1 MKTISLKIMV
11 AVGFL
16 FVALLLNAQNRNM
29 AFDFDLAN
37 NSHKKGDIS
46 EFSLNGD
53 QKHELLANNRIQVEN
68 KEYHVSVKGNDTN
81 DGSALKPFLT
91 ISRASQ
97 AAQPGE
103 IITVHAGTYRE
114 RINPPRGGTSDSMR
128 ITYQAAPG
136 EKVVIK
142 GSEVVTNWVKVQ
154 TDVWQAK
161 LPNSFFGRFNPF
173 SDFIHGDW
181 FDDKGRK
188 HHTGSV
194 YLNEEWLTEAAGLDE
209 VMKPVGTN
217 PLWYSQV
224 DDHYT
229 TIWAQFKDV
238 DPNRQLVEVNARQT
252 VFYPDQPGRNFI
264 TVRGFIMKDAATPW
278 APPTAEQIGLIGT
291 NWSKGWI
298 IENNTISYSI
308 CSGITLGKYGDEF
321 DNKSANSADGYI
333 KTIERAHA
341 FRIPWAKE
349 NIGHHI
355 VRNNTISHC
364 EQTGIVGSLG
374 CAFSTI
380 IGNTIHDIHVK
391 QLFTGWEM
399 AGIKFHGA
407 IDVEISHNHIYHT
420 NRGLWLDWMA
430 QGTKVSANLFHDN
443 ILEDVYTEVN
453 HGPFIFD
460 NNVFLS
466 TVNLRDMSEGG
477 TYAHNLM
484 TGIIISNPDHDRLT
498 PFMKPHSTEL
508 AGSTSIAG
516 GDHRF
521 YNNIFIGDCGKGSEK
536 ENKETL
542 PENPIYSPRGS
553 GFGLCTYNV
562 CTIPIFTS
570 GNVYLSG
577 ASPYIKEVNPL
588 VLKENFKIKIVEEKG
603 QIYLQM
609 NLPEP
614 LLTSKTKLVT
624 TGLLGKAR
632 VPDCGYENAN
642 GKPLIIGWD
651 YFGKKNNPKHIFPG
665 PFQNLVQGGLK
676 LKVWP
681 K

>member
-1 MKTISLKIMV
+1 MKIISLK
-11 AVGFL
+11 
-16 FVALLLNAQNRNM
+16 ALLAFVFLSFALVIQAQNENL
-29 AFDFDLAN
+29 AFDFQLAN
-37 NSHKKGDIS
+37 NIQKHRDIS

-53 QKHELLANNRIQVEN
+53 QINEQHANNSILGGN
-68 KEYHVSVKGNDTN
+68 SEYHVSIKGNDTN

-91 ISRASQ
+91 ISRAAQ
-97 AAQPGE
+97 AAQPGD

-136 EKVVIK
+136 EKVEIK
-142 GSEVVTNWVKVQ
+142 GSEVVTNWVKLQ

-161 LPNSFFGRFNPF
+161 LPNSFFGKFNPY
-173 SDFIHGDW
+173 SNLIKGDW

-188 HHTGSV
+188 HHTGAV
-194 YLNEEWLTEAAGLDE
+194 YLNEEWLTEAVSLED
-209 VMKPVGTN
+209 VMKPVDAN
-217 PLWYSQV
+217 PLWYGQV
-224 DDHYT
+224 DEQYT

-238 DPNRQLVEVNARQT
+238 DPNQQLVEINARQT

-298 IENNTISYSI
+298 IENNTISHSI

-321 DNKSANSADGYI
+321 DNKSANSADGYS

-341 FRIPWAKE
+341 FRIPWTSE

-355 VRNNTISHC
+355 VSNNTISHC
-364 EQTGIVGSLG
+364 EQTAIVGSLG

-380 IGNTIHDIHVK
+380 TRNTIHDIHVRK
-391 QLFTGWEM
+391 LFTGWEM

-407 IDVEISHNHIYHT
+407 IDVEISHNNIYHT

-430 QGTKVSANLFHDN
+430 QGTRVSANVFHEN

-466 TVNLRDMSEGG
+466 AVNLRDMSEGG

-484 TGIIISNPDHDRLT
+484 TGIIITNPDHDRLT
-498 PFMKPHSTEL
+498 PFLLPHSTKL
-508 AGSTSIAG
+508 AGSTQIAG

-521 YNNIFIGDCGKGSEK
+521 YNNIFVGDYRKSNEK
-536 ENKETL
+536 ENNGSL
-542 PENPIYSPRGS
+542 PVVTTHSPRGS
-553 GFGLCTYNV
+553 GFGLCAFDASDV
-562 CTIPIFTS
+562 SIFTS
-570 GNVYLSG
+570 GNVYLNG
-577 ASPYIKEVNPL
+577 ASPYIKEISPL
-588 VLKENFKIKIVEEKG
+588 VLKEDFKIMLEEERG
-603 QIYLQM
+603 LIYLQI
-609 NLPEP
+609 NLPAS
-614 LLTSKTKLVT
+614 LLKSKTKLIT
-624 TGLLGKAR
+624 TELLKKARITGL
-632 VPDCGYENAN
+632 GYENAD
-642 GKPLIIGWD
+642 GTELIIGTD
-651 YFGKKNNPKHIFPG
+651 YFSKKNNPEHILPG
-665 PFQNLVQGGLK
+665 PFQNLTQSSLK